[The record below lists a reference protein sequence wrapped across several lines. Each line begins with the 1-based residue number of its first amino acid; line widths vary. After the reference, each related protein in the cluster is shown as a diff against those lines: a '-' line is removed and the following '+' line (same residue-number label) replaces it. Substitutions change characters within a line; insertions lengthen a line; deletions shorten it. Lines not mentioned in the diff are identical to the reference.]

1 MNFPLLK
8 IRLVICF
15 LNSDVSRSISQT
27 SVASLLKESN
37 SVLPNKNK
45 KTLKEKSTRKG
56 KTLIYQLIFFF
67 FLLFFWPLL
76 RREGLSSLTTLQKQ
90 DHPQCMPRGK
100 RNAVLFQ
107 AIFSSFTI
115 GTKFMSTI
123 SQFI

>member
-8 IRLVICF
+8 IRLMICF

-37 SVLPNKNK
+37 SVLQKKKKNSQRKINK
-45 KTLKEKSTRKG
+45 KREDFDISTN
-56 KTLIYQLIFFF
+56 LFLFSSF
-67 FLLFFWPLL
+67 FLPLL

-90 DHPQCMPRGK
+90 DHPPCMPRGK

>member
-37 SVLPNKNK
+37 SVLQKKKNSQRKINK
-45 KTLKEKSTRKG
+45 KREDFDISTN
-56 KTLIYQLIFFF
+56 L
-67 FLLFFWPLL
+67 LLFSSVFLRLL

-90 DHPQCMPRGK
+90 DHPPCMPRSK

-107 AIFSSFTI
+107 ALFSSFTI

>member
-8 IRLVICF
+8 TRLVICF

-37 SVLPNKNK
+37 SVLQKK

-67 FLLFFWPLL
+67 FLLFFLRLL

-90 DHPQCMPRGK
+90 DHPPCMPRGK

>member
-37 SVLPNKNK
+37 SVLKKK
-45 KTLKEKSTRKG
+45 KTFQRKINKEREDFDISTN
-56 KTLIYQLIFFF
+56 L
-67 FLLFFWPLL
+67 FLFSSPLL

-90 DHPQCMPRGK
+90 DHPPCMPRGK

-115 GTKFMSTI
+115 GTKFISTI

>member
-37 SVLPNKNK
+37 SVLQKKK

-67 FLLFFWPLL
+67 FLLFFCLYCEEKAYL
-76 RREGLSSLTTLQKQ
+76 
-90 DHPQCMPRGK
+90 
-100 RNAVLFQ
+100 V
-107 AIFSSFTI
+107 
-115 GTKFMSTI
+115 
-123 SQFI
+123 

>member
-37 SVLPNKNK
+37 SVLQKKKNSQRKINK
-45 KTLKEKSTRKG
+45 KREDFDISTN
-56 KTLIYQLIFFF
+56 L
-67 FLLFFWPLL
+67 LLFSSVFLRLL
-76 RREGLSSLTTLQKQ
+76 RTEGLSSLTTLQKQ

-115 GTKFMSTI
+115 GTKFISTI

>member
-27 SVASLLKESN
+27 SAASLLKESN
-37 SVLPNKNK
+37 SVLQKK

-67 FLLFFWPLL
+67 FLLYFFLPLL
-76 RREGLSSLTTLQKQ
+76 RRECLSSLTTLQKQ
-90 DHPQCMPRGK
+90 DHPPCMPRGK